1 MKNSYLEKKIEILL
15 NSFNSKLFDNVILKT
30 KPLLKK
36 FPEYIILYNLLGS
49 SYQNIGKYSEA
60 KDIFLLGLRFDHKN
74 IALKNNLAMSYKN
87 LLQYNEAEK
96 LYNEIIKDH
105 PAYINSYVN
114 LGNIKRDANMFDEAI
129 KLYEKANLIKPNEPI
144 ILYLLSL
151 ANQGLGN
158 FKLAIEYGNKALKLN
173 PKLTQIDHL
182 ISQSSK
188 YETKNAHYKNMLDK
202 LNNLDFNDIEKINI
216 FFALSKIEE
225 DLNDIKSSYEYLKKG
240 NDLKKKILQYNI
252 KEDVELL
259 DNIIEIFKDVD
270 FPEKGL
276 NNDPQLIFILGLPR
290 SGTSLVEQII
300 TSHSKVYGGGELP
313 ILPNIIKNNII
324 LDGKVLNSKAIDI
337 IKNKSQLEKMSKA
350 YLEYLAYFNFK
361 EKFATDKAPLNFRW
375 IGFIKL
381 IFPNAK
387 IIHCQREPK
396 NNCLSLYKNFFEGG
410 LNFTYDE
417 QDIIEYHK
425 AYTKLMKFWNSKKN
439 HNIFNVSYE
448 DLINNNDAKIR
459 EIINY
464 CGLDWEENCLLFY
477 KNKNPIKT
485 MSTAQ
490 ARKPIYKSSLNIF
503 DKYKNYLKIIDNSF

>member
-1 MKNSYLEKKIEILL
+1 
-15 NSFNSKLFDNVILKT
+15 
-30 KPLLKK
+30 
-36 FPEYIILYNLLGS
+36 
-49 SYQNIGKYSEA
+49 
-60 KDIFLLGLRFDHKN
+60 
-74 IALKNNLAMSYKN
+74 MSYKN

-105 PAYINSYVN
+105 PEYINSYVN

-202 LNNLDFNDIEKINI
+202 LNNLDLNDDEKINI

-225 DLNDIKSSYEYLKKG
+225 DLNDIKSSYQYLKKG
-240 NDLKKKILQYNI
+240 NDLKKKILRYNI
-252 KEDVELL
+252 KEDVQLL
-259 DNIIEIFKDVD
+259 DKIIEIFKGVD
-270 FPEKGL
+270 FPEKNL
-276 NNDPQLIFILGLPR
+276 DNNIQLIFILGLPR

-313 ILPNIIKNNII
+313 ILPNIIKNNLI
-324 LDGKVLNSKAIDI
+324 LDGKIHISKAIDI
-337 IKNKSQLEKMSKA
+337 IKNKSQLEQMSKE
-350 YLEYLAYFNFK
+350 YLEYLDYFNFT

-417 QDIIEYHK
+417 QDITEYHK

-439 HNIFNVSYE
+439 HNILNVSYE
-448 DLINNNDAKIR
+448 DLINNNDIKIR

-503 DKYKNYLKIIDNSF
+503 ERYKDYLTIIDKSF

>member
-300 TSHSKVYGGGELP
+300 TSHSKVYSGGELP

-503 DKYKNYLKIIDNSF
+503 DRYKNYLKIIDNSF

>member
-129 KLYEKANLIKPNEPI
+129 KLYEKANVIKPNEPI

-151 ANQGLGN
+151 ANQGLGD

-202 LNNLDFNDIEKINI
+202 LNNLYLNDIEKINI

-240 NDLKKKILQYNI
+240 NNLKKKILQYNI

-259 DNIIEIFKDVD
+259 DKIIEIFKDVD

-503 DKYKNYLKIIDNSF
+503 DRYKNYLKIIDNSF

>member
-60 KDIFLLGLRFDHKN
+60 KDIFLLGLKFDHKN

-105 PAYINSYVN
+105 PVYINSYVN

-188 YETKNAHYKNMLDK
+188 YETKNVHYKIMIDK
-202 LNNLDFNDIEKINI
+202 LNNLDLNDDEKINI
-216 FFALSKIEE
+216 FFALSKVEE
-225 DLNDIKSSYEYLKKG
+225 DLNDIKSSYEFLKKG

-259 DNIIEIFKDVD
+259 DKIIEIFKDVD

-324 LDGKVLNSKAIDI
+324 LEGKVHNSKAIDI

-464 CGLDWEENCLLFY
+464 CGLDWEESCLLFY

>member
-252 KEDVELL
+252 KEDIELL

-464 CGLDWEENCLLFY
+464 CGLNWEENCLLFY

-503 DKYKNYLKIIDNSF
+503 DRYKNYLKIIDNSF

>member
-503 DKYKNYLKIIDNSF
+503 DRYKNYLKIIDNSF

>member
-49 SYQNIGKYSEA
+49 SYQNIGKYNEA
-60 KDIFLLGLRFDHKN
+60 KDIFLLGLKFDHKN

-87 LLQYNEAEK
+87 LLQYSEAEK

-105 PAYINSYVN
+105 PEYINSYVN

-202 LNNLDFNDIEKINI
+202 LNNLDLNDNEKINI
-216 FFALSKIEE
+216 FFALSKVEE
-225 DLNDIKSSYEYLKKG
+225 DLNDIKNSYEHLKKG
-240 NDLKKKILQYNI
+240 NDLKKKILHYNI

-259 DNIIEIFKDVD
+259 DKIIEIFRNVD
-270 FPEKGL
+270 FPEKSL
-276 NNDPQLIFILGLPR
+276 DDDTQLIFILGLPR
-290 SGTSLVEQII
+290 SGISLVEQII

-324 LDGKVLNSKAIDI
+324 LDGKIHNSKAINI
-337 IKNKSQLEKMSKA
+337 IRNKSQLEKMSKE
-350 YLEYLAYFNFK
+350 YFEYLAYFNFK
-361 EKFATDKAPLNFRW
+361 EKFVTDKAPLNFRW

-410 LNFTYDE
+410 LNFTYNE
-417 QDIIEYHK
+417 QDIVEYYK
-425 AYTKLMKFWNSKKN
+425 NYIKLMKFWNSKIN
-439 HNIFNVSYE
+439 HNILNINYE
-448 DLINNNDAKIR
+448 DLINNNEAKIH

-464 CGLDWEENCLLFY
+464 CGLNWEDNCLLFY

-503 DKYKNYLKIIDNSF
+503 DKYKNYLKIIDSSF

>member
-188 YETKNAHYKNMLDK
+188 YKTKNVHYKIMIDK
-202 LNNLDFNDIEKINI
+202 LNNLDLNDDEKINI
-216 FFALSKIEE
+216 FFALSKVEE

-252 KEDVELL
+252 KEDIELL
-259 DNIIEIFKDVD
+259 DKIIEIFKEID
-270 FPEKGL
+270 FPEKSL

-324 LDGKVLNSKAIDI
+324 LDGKVHNSKAIDI
-337 IKNKSQLEKMSKA
+337 IKNKSQLEKLSKE

-448 DLINNNDAKIR
+448 DLINNNNAKIR

-503 DKYKNYLKIIDNSF
+503 DRYKNYLKIIDNSF

>member
-1 MKNSYLEKKIEILL
+1 MKNSYIEKKIEILL
-15 NSFNSKLFDNVILKT
+15 NSFNSKLFDSVILKT
-30 KPLLKK
+30 RPLLRK

-49 SYQNIGKYSEA
+49 SYQNIGKYGEA
-60 KDIFLLGLRFDHKN
+60 RDIFLLGLKFDHKN

-105 PAYINSYVN
+105 PEYMNSYVN

-188 YETKNAHYKNMLDK
+188 YETKNVHYKNMLDK
-202 LNNLDFNDIEKINI
+202 LNNLDLNDDEKINI
-216 FFALSKIEE
+216 FFALSKVEE
-225 DLNDIKSSYEYLKKG
+225 DLNDIKSSYQYLKKG
-240 NDLKKKILQYNI
+240 NDLKKKILRYNI

-259 DNIIEIFKDVD
+259 DKIIEIFKGVD
-270 FPEKGL
+270 FPEKNL
-276 NNDPQLIFILGLPR
+276 DNNIQLIFILGLPR

-313 ILPNIIKNNII
+313 ILPNIIKNNLI
-324 LDGKVLNSKAIDI
+324 LDGKIHISKAIDI
-337 IKNKSQLEKMSKA
+337 IKNKSRLEQMSKE
-350 YLEYLAYFNFK
+350 YLEYLDYFNFT

-381 IFPNAK
+381 IFPDAK

-396 NNCLSLYKNFFEGG
+396 NNCLSLYKNCFEGG
-410 LNFTYDE
+410 LNFTCDE

-425 AYTKLMKFWNSKKN
+425 AYMSLMSFLSSKKN
-439 HNIFNVSYE
+439 HNILNVSYE
-448 DLINNNDAKIR
+448 DLINNNDIKIR

-503 DKYKNYLKIIDNSF
+503 EKYKDYLKIIDKSF